1 MTFTFFSN
9 INIYPALSTLTVHL
23 SALRSR
29 VALWKQA
36 LPDIRPFYAVK
47 CNQLSPILMELHR
60 QGCGFDCA
68 SADEIR
74 QVRKVGAS
82 ATDIIYANPCKSRND
97 IRYARTQGVT
107 WATFDTTAELKKLY
121 DEHDAPKPVLRIHVD
136 DRGSARIPLNKKFG
150 FHLGNVSE
158 LIRLNK
164 PIYGLAFHVG
174 SDCRSTHGYLSA
186 LETVEKYQKAFRGLG
201 LFQSERLDVGGGFAG
216 TAEHDVFFSTQVA
229 PILQRAAGFDHV
241 IAEPGRFFA
250 TQACTLQVPIIGKKH
265 LNDGTPALTIDE
277 SVYGMLSGVF
287 FDGFK
292 PHFIPMGVTGAS
304 IEYTIL
310 GRTCD
315 SADVIAK
322 KVLLPAGIQEG
333 DVLLIKNIG
342 AYSYASASEFNGF
355 PKPHVV
361 EENESVNA

>member
-1 MTFTFFSN
+1 M
-9 INIYPALSTLTVHL
+9 
-23 SALRSR
+23 
-29 VALWKQA
+29 ALWKQA

-47 CNQLSPILMELHR
+47 CNQLSPILMELHQ

-74 QVRKVGAS
+74 RVRSVGAEAS
-82 ATDIIYANPCKSRND
+82 DIIYANPCKSRND
-97 IRYARTQGVT
+97 IRFARTQGVR

-121 DEHDAPKPVLRIHVD
+121 DEHDAPKPILRIFVD

-150 FHLGNVSE
+150 FHKGNISE
-158 LIRLNK
+158 LIRINK

-186 LETVEKYQKAFRGLG
+186 LETVDTYMKLLKGYGFFKP
-201 LFQSERLDVGGGFAG
+201 ERLDVGGGFSG
-216 TAEHDVFFSTQVA
+216 ESKDDLFFSGQVA
-229 PILQRAAGFDHV
+229 PILKRFTGFDHV

-250 TQACTLQVPIIGKKH
+250 TQACTLQVPIIGKKS

-277 SVYGMLSGVF
+277 SIYGMLSGVF

-292 PHFIPMGVTGAS
+292 PHFIPTGVTGAS

-322 KVLLPAGIQEG
+322 NVLLPACIQEG
-333 DVLLIKNIG
+333 DILTIKNIG

-355 PKPHVV
+355 PKPNVL
-361 EENESVNA
+361 EENGSIVGT

>member
-1 MTFTFFSN
+1 
-9 INIYPALSTLTVHL
+9 VHL
-23 SALRSR
+23 AALRSR

-47 CNQLSPILMELHR
+47 CNQLSPILMDLHQ

-74 QVRKVGAS
+74 KVRAVGAGAS
-82 ATDIIYANPCKSRND
+82 DIIYANPCKSRPD
-97 IRYARTQGVT
+97 IRFARTQGVQ

-121 DEHDAPKPVLRIHVD
+121 DEHDNPKPVLRIHVD

-150 FHLGNVSE
+150 FQLGNLSD

-174 SDCRSTHGYLSA
+174 SDCRSTLGYLSA
-186 LETVEKYQKAFRGLG
+186 LETVAQYQKRLKGYTF
-201 LFQSERLDVGGGFAG
+201 FIPERLDVGGGFSG
-216 TAEHDVFFSTQVA
+216 ESKDDTFFSGQVA
-229 PILQRAAGFDHV
+229 PILQRVSGFDHV

-250 TQACTLQVPIIGKKH
+250 TQACTLQVPILGKKS
-265 LNDGTPALTIDE
+265 LTDGTPALTIDE
-277 SVYGMLSGVF
+277 SIYGMLSGVF

-292 PHFIPMGVTGAS
+292 PHFIPNGVTGPS
-304 IEYTIL
+304 IPYTIL

-322 KVLLPAGIQEG
+322 DVLLPACIQEG
-333 DVLLIKNIG
+333 DVLTIKNIG

-355 PKPHVV
+355 PKPTVV
-361 EENESVNA
+361 EENGSTQTA

>member
-1 MTFTFFSN
+1 M
-9 INIYPALSTLTVHL
+9 
-23 SALRSR
+23 RSR
-29 VALWKQA
+29 AALWKQA

-47 CNQLSPILMELHR
+47 CNQLAPILTELHR

-74 QVRKVGAS
+74 RVRAVGAT
-82 ATDIIYANPCKSRND
+82 APDIIYANPCKSRND
-97 IRYARTQGVT
+97 IRFARTQGVT

-150 FHLGNVSE
+150 FHIGNVSE

-164 PIYGLAFHVG
+164 SIYGIAFHVG

-186 LETVEKYQKAFRGLG
+186 LETVAQYQKLLKGYGF
-201 LFQSERLDVGGGFAG
+201 FKPERLDVGGGFSG
-216 TAEHDVFFSTQVA
+216 ESKDDPFFSGQVA
-229 PILQRAAGFDHV
+229 PILQRFEGFDHV

-250 TQACTLQVPIIGKKH
+250 TQSCTLQVPIIGKKS
-265 LNDGTPALTIDE
+265 LNDGTPSLTIDE
-277 SVYGMLSGVF
+277 SIYGMLSGVF

-292 PHFIPMGVTGAS
+292 PHFIPMGVTGLS
-304 IEYTIL
+304 IPYTIL

-322 KVLLPAGIQEG
+322 DVLLPANIQEG
-333 DVLLIKNIG
+333 DVLMIKNIG

-355 PKPHVV
+355 PKPDVV
-361 EENESVNA
+361 DENGSKMDFPS